1 MEVGTT
7 VKNRPRADYIS
18 SIVEAGTAACR
29 LYGPTKTNVVDIARL
44 LGKSP
49 ASVYKIF
56 PSKAAI
62 LDAVSGNFFES
73 NLRFTPSADGKLTS
87 AASRLKETAL
97 GQHRLMLQ
105 ARHGDSQMFNLVVL
119 AAEGSWPS
127 FRDHL
132 KRLEAYVREL
142 VCAGIAIEEFVP
154 RKVDVAAACFCASI
168 ISLWDPRIIGA
179 VPSSQCE
186 LSAHE
191 LASFAVSALRQV
203 HSVGDGSQMDN
214 NAAAAPAYSRNS
226 PPAKGG
232 TGIPRDRSS

>member
-7 VKNRPRADYIS
+7 VKNQPRADYIS

-62 LDAVSGNFFES
+62 WDAIAGNFFETD
-73 NLRFTPSADGKLTS
+73 LRFTPSADGELTS
-87 AASRLKETAL
+87 AASRLKKTAL

-105 ARHGDSQMFNLVVL
+105 ARHGDSQMFDLVVL
-119 AAEGSWPS
+119 AADGSWPS

-132 KRLEAYVREL
+132 KRLEAHVREL
-142 VCAGIAIEEFVP
+142 VCAGIANEEFVP
-154 RKVDVAAACFCASI
+154 RNVDAAASCFCASI

-179 VPSSQCE
+179 LPWSHCE

-191 LASFAVSALRQV
+191 LASFAVAALRPSSPGV
-203 HSVGDGSQMDN
+203 ESM
-214 NAAAAPAYSRNS
+214 AAE
-226 PPAKGG
+226 
-232 TGIPRDRSS
+232 

>member
-7 VKNRPRADYIS
+7 VRNQLRADYIS

-29 LYGPTKTNVVDIARL
+29 LYGPTKTNVIDIARL

-62 LDAVSGNFFES
+62 WDAIAGNFFETD
-73 NLRFTPSADGKLTS
+73 LRFTPSADGELTS
-87 AASRLKETAL
+87 AASHLKETAL
-97 GQHRLMLQ
+97 GLHRLMLR
-105 ARHGDSQMFNLVVL
+105 ARHGDTQMFDLVVL
-119 AAEGSWPS
+119 AADGSWPS

-132 KRLEAYVREL
+132 KRLEAHVREL
-142 VCAGIAIEEFVP
+142 VCAGIATEEFVP
-154 RKVDVAAACFCASI
+154 RNVDAAASCFCASI

-179 VPSSQCE
+179 LLSSHCE

-191 LASFAVSALRQV
+191 LASFAVAALRT
-203 HSVGDGSQMDN
+203 SSPGEESM
-214 NAAAAPAYSRNS
+214 AA
-226 PPAKGG
+226 
-232 TGIPRDRSS
+232 D